1 MKYLCLLY
9 SDETQ
14 SPPPG
19 SPEMNQ
25 ILEAYGNFFGE
36 VTAAGVMAGGDPV
49 EASSSA
55 VTVREREGSTQTTPG
70 PYSPGGEQVIGFYIF
85 ECASRDEAVKW
96 AARIPA
102 AKYGAIE
109 VRPILKQD

>member
-1 MKYLCLLY
+1 
-9 SDETQ
+9 
-14 SPPPG
+14 
-19 SPEMNQ
+19 MNQ

-70 PYSPGGEQVIGFYIF
+70 PYSPGGEIRRHRGAPDPEAGLSGRPPEGRWGQPTALP
-85 ECASRDEAVKW
+85 CAGGLR
-96 AARIPA
+96 
-102 AKYGAIE
+102 
-109 VRPILKQD
+109 

>member
-25 ILEAYGNFFGE
+25 ILEAYGSFFGE

-55 VTVREREGSTQTTPG
+55 VTVREREGSTQTAPG

-85 ECASRDEAVKW
+85 ECASKDEAVKW
-96 AARIPA
+96 AAKIPA
-102 AKYGAIE
+102 ARYGAIE